1 MSLELFSKSQSRFQ
15 ARSTRSR
22 DQTIPGHPLKEKD
35 IDEGD
40 NDRVVSFMMNTMNE
54 GLKTVDVSVDAQ
66 DTKEDDA
73 SYLLVHLEGL
83 E

>member
-1 MSLELFSKSQSRFQ
+1 M
-15 ARSTRSR
+15 
-22 DQTIPGHPLKEKD
+22 KEKD